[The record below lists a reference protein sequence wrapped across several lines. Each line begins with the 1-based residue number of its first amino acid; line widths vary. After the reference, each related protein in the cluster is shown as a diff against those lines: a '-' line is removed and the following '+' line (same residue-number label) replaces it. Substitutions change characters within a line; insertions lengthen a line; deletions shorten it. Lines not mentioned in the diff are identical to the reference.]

1 MYRDFQA
8 RNVMVKDNEIYF
20 IDFQGGRKGPIYYD
34 IASFVWQASARYPE
48 GLRDDLVN
56 TYLTVLKG
64 YIQVDEK
71 YFYERL
77 KMNEKLNVN
86 NNENKK
92 LKKKNKLLPLW
103 IILGIIGIIGF
114 LILLIW
120 SASVLIKHP
129 KC

>member
-1 MYRDFQA
+1 MIR
-8 RNVMVKDNEIYF
+8 
-20 IDFQGGRKGPIYYD
+20 
-34 IASFVWQASARYPE
+34 
-48 GLRDDLVN
+48 
-56 TYLTVLKG
+56 
-64 YIQVDEK
+64 

-86 NNENKK
+86 NSGNKK
-92 LKKKNKLLPLW
+92 LKEKNKLLPLW

-120 SASVLIKHP
+120 SASVFIKHP